1 MNVSMIMEF
10 MNECF
15 IVSCDISGVN
25 TTKIGVG
32 TVKGND
38 FINLSSD
45 IENASEAELTVI
57 MSVLASGA
65 ALGKKVTSPNAKVPV
80 GISRYAVRGNGS
92 VVIKPA
98 EIA

>member
-25 TTKIGVG
+25 TTKINVG

-65 ALGKKVTSPNAKVPV
+65 AIGKKVTSPNAKDLS
-80 GISRYAVRGNGS
+80 IR
-92 VVIKPA
+92 KPNLPEVA
-98 EIA
+98 RPTKFPS